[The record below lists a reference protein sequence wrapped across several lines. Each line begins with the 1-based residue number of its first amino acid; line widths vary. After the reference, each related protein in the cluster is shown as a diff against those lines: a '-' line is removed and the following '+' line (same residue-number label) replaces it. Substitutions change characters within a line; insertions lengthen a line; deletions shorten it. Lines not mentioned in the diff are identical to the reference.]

1 MPEAFAK
8 NKRSAEFFNTTW
20 NKIIGT
26 SELVFTRT
34 IEGRK
39 ILLKLRFEAL
49 LKRNGR
55 IEHLHKWTR

>member
-1 MPEAFAK
+1 MIG
-8 NKRSAEFFNTTW
+8 NT
-20 NKIIGT
+20 
-26 SELVFTRT
+26 ELIFTRT

-39 ILLKLRFEAL
+39 ILLKLRFQAL